1 MTAPAPP
8 GEGTRRELA
17 RVRADLHAARRQQA
31 QAAIYY
37 AATPDGAA
45 ETYRRYELTA
55 EPADRAAL
63 QATYLAGLHAASQ
76 EYEQRLIRG
85 SATDRDGYLQALPV
99 GDFANPVARTLIAHR
114 VMATYRSGP
123 AAIASESAIV
133 HLMLLESDNV
143 TRRRARVAAPA
154 PLGVVAATL
163 ADIITTAYSQPTT
176 RARIVEFLGTA
187 AADELQHALTPTDHR

>member
-8 GEGTRRELA
+8 DEHTRRELA
-17 RVRADLHAARRQQA
+17 RVRAELHTARRQQA
-31 QAAIYY
+31 QAAIDY
-37 AATPDGAA
+37 ASTPDGAA

-55 EPADRAAL
+55 DPTERAAL

-76 EYEQRLIRG
+76 EYEQRLARG
-85 SATDRDGYLQALPV
+85 SATDRDGYLQAIPV
-99 GDFANPVARTLIAHR
+99 GDFTNPVTRTLITHR

-133 HLMLLESDNV
+133 HLMVLESDNI

-154 PLGVVAATL
+154 PLGVVTATL
-163 ADIITTAYSQPTT
+163 ADIITTACREPAT
-176 RARIVEFLGTA
+176 RARLIEFLGP
-187 AADELQHALTPTDHR
+187 AADELPHALTSTGHR